1 MDVDDW
7 QSDVQEEHVLFVL
20 ELLLCLIQQRDRA
33 KYNWNN
39 VYASLDNAIDWQ
51 LHLKTN
57 NDLNIENHI

>member
-20 ELLLCLIQQRDRA
+20 ELLLCLIQQRDTA

-57 NDLNIENHI
+57 NDLNIENNI